1 METTKN
7 LPRDTFLYLL
17 AIVTLI
23 ASAISFGT
31 LLFQYINIYFPDV
44 LSDSYWSSSMFY
56 DFIRQ
61 ALAAL
66 VVVFPVYVWASWF
79 LNKDI
84 KEFPEKSELKI
95 RKWLLYLTV
104 FAAALVIIGDLVVL
118 IQTYLNGEL
127 TTRFLLKVASIFFIA
142 GATFYHYFLQLKTP
156 KKNSSKVISSSR
168 FFMMIIVGI
177 VVATIIFGFFV
188 AGSPQSRRLERLDER
203 RVNDLS
209 TIQSQ
214 VINYWQTKS
223 KLPADLTILAG
234 LSFGISIPN
243 DPETNN
249 AYEYKVL
256 SNLKFQLCATFETA
270 NVNSPPTN
278 DRAVKPIPVP
288 AGIGPDG
295 TTNWQHGIGKI
306 CFDRTIDP
314 EVFKPFNKLIN

>member
-1 METTKN
+1 MSDSNKN

-23 ASAISFGT
+23 VSAISLGT
-31 LLFQYINIYFPDV
+31 LFFQYINIYFPDV
-44 LSDSYWSSSMFY
+44 LSDYYWSSNMFY
-56 DFIRQ
+56 DFIRR

-66 VVVFPVYVWASWF
+66 VVVFPVYVWVSWF

-104 FAAALVIIGDLVVL
+104 FVAALVIIGDLVVL

-156 KKNSSKVISSSR
+156 KKNSSKIISDSK

-177 VVATIIFGFFV
+177 VIATIIFGFFV
-188 AGSPQSRRLERLDER
+188 AGSPKSRRLERLDER
-203 RVNDLS
+203 RITDLS
-209 TIQSQ
+209 TIQNQ
-214 VINYWQTKS
+214 IINYWQLKS
-223 KLPADLTILAG
+223 KLPADLSALTD
-234 LSFGISIPN
+234 LSFGGSVPN

-249 AYEYKVL
+249 FYEYKVM
-256 SNLKFQLCATFETA
+256 SKLKFQLCATFDTA

-288 AGIGPDG
+288 VGIGPDG
-295 TTNWQHGIGKI
+295 TTNWQHESGRV
-306 CFDRTIDP
+306 CFERTIDP
-314 EVFKPFNKLIN
+314 EIFKPIK